1 MKNFRI
7 ASCTDVGVARQNNED
22 SMITFDCP
30 NGRVVV
36 VCDGMG
42 GENGGEIASDLA
54 VTIIQDIMKNYEF
67 NDTKEA
73 IVRSMVAANQGLLH
87 RSAQNPSLQGM
98 GCTCVMLV
106 IKNNKCYYG
115 SVGDSR
121 IYYYAPNK
129 GLQQI
134 TKDQSYVQTL
144 VDAGE
149 ITAEAAEQHP
159 RKNEITNALGI
170 SEMVPPVV
178 PSPITP
184 DDGGTFL
191 LCSDGLTGMV
201 DYSMIQ
207 QVLSSG
213 EMGTD
218 QKAKKLVDLANEAG
232 GLDNITV
239 QLVEFGNNGEKVA
252 NEAKFTQPA
261 SSNVADSACNSVE
274 KEQKKGNRFI
284 IISTIAV
291 LLVFGGVFAWYFMNE
306 KKNNDTPK
314 RQITITIGEKNGGK
328 VAPTNK
334 ISTSKKMFQTSD
346 IKNKEEN
353 KKITSS
359 TKKSSSDDIM
369 SRFKKGQKEN
379 ASGNAP
385 KSKTDDNKG
394 NKADNKKKQEIIIDK
409 GIDTNKD

>member
-1 MKNFRI
+1 MKKFRI

-73 IVRSMVAANQGLLH
+73 IVRSMVAANQGILH

-106 IKNNKCYYG
+106 IKNDKCYYG

-201 DYSMIQ
+201 DDSMIQ
-207 QVLSSG
+207 QVLSSA

-218 QKAKKLVDLANEAG
+218 QKAKKLVNLANEAG

-252 NEAKFTQPA
+252 NEAKFTQPT
-261 SSNVADSACNSVE
+261 SSNVANSACDSVE

-306 KKNNDTPK
+306 KKNNDAPK
-314 RQITITIGEKNGGK
+314 RQITITIEEKSGGK
-328 VAPTNK
+328 VASTKK
-334 ISTSKKMFQTSD
+334 ISTSKSMSKTSKR
-346 IKNKEEN
+346 KNKEEE
-353 KKITSS
+353 KKNIASP
-359 TKKSSSDDIM
+359 TKNSSSDDIKK
-369 SRFKKGQKEN
+369 RLKKGQKGSNLGNGKKSEN
-379 ASGNAP
+379 G
-385 KSKTDDNKG
+385 DDKG
-394 NKADNKKKQEIIIDK
+394 NKADNKKGPTIKTED
-409 GIDTNKD
+409 IDTSQK

>member
-252 NEAKFTQPA
+252 NEAKFTQPT
-261 SSNVADSACNSVE
+261 SSNVADSACDSVE

-306 KKNNDTPK
+306 KKNNDAPTK
-314 RQITITIGEKNGGK
+314 QINITIEEKSVVK
-328 VAPTNK
+328 QPAR
-334 ISTSKKMFQTSD
+334 Q
-346 IKNKEEN
+346 
-353 KKITSS
+353 SS
-359 TKKSSSDDIM
+359 TKKEKTKD
-369 SRFKKGQKEN
+369 KKEPEKGEKESKDKP
-379 ASGNAP
+379 ASNNKEIIKKIKNSKKKKDEP
-385 KSKTDDNKG
+385 KDKKEPEIKTDSKIRTD
-394 NKADNKKKQEIIIDK
+394 DK
-409 GIDTNKD
+409 